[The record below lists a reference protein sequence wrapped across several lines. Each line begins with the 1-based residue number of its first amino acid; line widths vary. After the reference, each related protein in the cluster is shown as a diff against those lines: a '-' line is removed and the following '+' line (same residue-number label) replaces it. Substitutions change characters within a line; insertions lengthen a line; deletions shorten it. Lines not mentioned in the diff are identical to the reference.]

1 MIRLLVVFAALVL
14 CLSGCGGGS
23 RQGFNFTASE
33 IASLCLDSTELLPT
47 DVSSAVRVDLNPF
60 LGDKE
65 FEFGDLVR
73 SLRFIPLETTDAS
86 LLANIYKVVLTDR
99 HVYVHD
105 DFKGGGLVIFTS
117 KGKFVRR
124 ISHGGGPG
132 ELYQLSDMA
141 YDPSTD
147 RLLVYQHPF
156 LLFYTSDGEYLEQ
169 KKLPFGFYNFQPIPG
184 GYVFKTIDGV
194 GNHHLGA
201 KQDYT
206 LLVTDTTFRLRQAA
220 LPVAPDKTHYGGY
233 RYLYDAE
240 DGIRVTGKFNDTIY
254 CYDPLRHVLSAA
266 CVLDYSDKKLP
277 DSQVKDPRGE
287 FTDILMGNDYYYFL
301 GECLETPSHQVFFL
315 RNDWRRHRLVVYR
328 DKQTGGMTGGATYHF
343 DFHVLPPVGFP
354 RATYGDNFVSLHY
367 PNPQD
372 SCLQSSPLISPEDK
386 RMIAGLKAD
395 DNPVLA
401 LFQLKSIDGHE

>member
-1 MIRLLVVFAALVL
+1 MIRLFAFVALVL

-156 LLFYTSDGEYLEQ
+156 LLFYTADGEYLEQ

-184 GYVFKTIDGV
+184 GYVFKTIDTVIQRGYFRSGHV
-194 GNHHLGA
+194 CQVLYGSRNLFDWHILWSS
-201 KQDYT
+201 
-206 LLVTDTTFRLRQAA
+206 TDKYLRGFRGSPYKYFRLA
-220 LPVAPDKTHYGGY
+220 LICKFDKAESAYGCS
-233 RYLYDAE
+233 
-240 DGIRVTGKFNDTIY
+240 VQFT
-254 CYDPLRHVLSAA
+254 
-266 CVLDYSDKKLP
+266 
-277 DSQVKDPRGE
+277 PR
-287 FTDILMGNDYYYFL
+287 FTN
-301 GECLETPSHQVFFL
+301 
-315 RNDWRRHRLVVYR
+315 
-328 DKQTGGMTGGATYHF
+328 K
-343 DFHVLPPVGFP
+343 P
-354 RATYGDNFVSLHY
+354 R
-367 PNPQD
+367 
-372 SCLQSSPLISPEDK
+372 
-386 RMIAGLKAD
+386 
-395 DNPVLA
+395 
-401 LFQLKSIDGHE
+401 